1 MTPTVTRD
9 KDTIGL
15 PVELGDLAYTALV
28 VESLDWYGGNPPL
41 VQVDV
46 IEKMK
51 RGPKYWR
58 KDRNVR
64 N

>member
-1 MTPTVTRD
+1 MNPTATRD

-15 PVELGDLAYTALV
+15 LVELGPLAYTALV
-28 VESLDWYGGNPPL
+28 VESLDWYGDNPTL

-51 RGPKYWR
+51 REPKHWR
-58 KDRNVR
+58 KDRHAR
-64 N
+64 Y